1 MRQFI
6 AALAVFTTLVE
17 SHSAASRSVF
27 PLASEVF
34 VLPVVYVT
42 AENAPAATS
51 IMLAGTATVL
61 SDPSATNIFDSP
73 EALEIALSSIDVPAP
88 IAAPELA
95 ERAVSCVPQP
105 PGISHTS
112 TPDSATGFVS
122 DSYYHDQA
130 LSANTPSGWVRA
142 FAGLNASNSAERCLG
157 FTLLPSYDVQTCAS
171 RCTTL
176 PSCDSIN
183 IYFERDPSTSINNST
198 CTNPAG
204 VTNVKCVFWKGAVE
218 SLNANNFGQKRAEFQ
233 VVVAGSSGYMKSA
246 FAASLPVEASTTFS
260 SLPTATH
267 VTDIQPEDPVSLSNQ
282 NGIYSLRLM
291 AALLLG
297 LLI

>member
-1 MRQFI
+1 MRQVI
-6 AALAVFTTLVE
+6 VALAAFTTLVK
-17 SHSAASRSVF
+17 SQSTASSSVL

-73 EALEIALSSIDVPAP
+73 EALEIALSSSDAPAP
-88 IAAPELA
+88 IPASDFV
-95 ERAVSCVPQP
+95 ERAVACVPQP
-105 PGISHTS
+105 SGISYIS
-112 TPDSATGFVS
+112 TPDSAAGFVS

-130 LSANTPSGWVRA
+130 LSASTPSGWVRA
-142 FAGLNASNSAERCLG
+142 FTGLNASNSAERCLG
-157 FTLLPSYDVQTCAS
+157 FTLLPSYDVQACAS
-171 RCTTL
+171 RCATL

-183 IYFERDPSTSINNST
+183 IYFERDPSTSIDNST

-204 VTNVKCVFWKGAVE
+204 VTNVKCVFWKGAVG

-233 VVVAGSSGYMKSA
+233 VVVAGSSGYMKLA
-246 FAASLPVEASTTFS
+246 FAASLPVEPSTTSS
-260 SLPTATH
+260 SLPTATR
-267 VTDIQPEDPVSLSNQ
+267 VTDIQPEDPVSLSNK
-282 NGIYSLRLM
+282 NIICSLPLV